1 MLSVLVS
8 ALMARMILVL
18 VLMLVLG
25 TLLVLSVP
33 LMFEMFSAGNTLKW
47 FWRFWICFNRVR
59 EPSPEKGPTNEQQ
72 RTHYRQG
79 LDSH

>member
-8 ALMARMILVL
+8 ALMPRMIPVLALVL
-18 VLMLVLG
+18 VLGALLVLG
-25 TLLVLSVP
+25 VP
-33 LMFEMFSAGNTLKW
+33 LMFGVFSAGNTLKW
-47 FWRFWICFNRVR
+47 FWRLCFCFNRMR

-72 RTHYRQG
+72 RTHYRRG